1 MSEMTQIKLDGKA
14 DCKKPK
20 HTGSCVVRY
29 SGNNKAIEEG
39 LKAVHEKYPCIKMTV
54 NGKKLEE
61 TPKDWD
67 E

>member
-1 MSEMTQIKLDGKA
+1 MSDQKTLDGKT
-14 DCKKPK
+14 DCKKSK

-54 NGKKLEE
+54 NGKKQKE
-61 TPKDWD
+61 TPKDWSKS
-67 E
+67 